1 MTRSQLNNT
10 TLIKFG
16 HNTEQESVCVCID
29 NATQRADLEVTEE
42 TSHTQQT
49 TSVVWEHL
57 PFVKIPE
64 LKKHGHLFGAP
75 PVRCTTVSRTL
86 QLLRKLCILAAIAAA
101 AGAAAP
107 AAKVEGTTN
116 ATTAPLE
123 ANDELLLIEA
133 MAFILNNV
141 DAASVR
147 PPLQPLLRLEQ
158 STNCCSERRWPSSC
172 RMWTQRP

>member
-107 AAKVEGTTN
+107 AAKVEGTFVE
-116 ATTAPLE
+116 ACHAVGTTALIYGEPS
-123 ANDELLLIEA
+123 LLL
-133 MAFILNNV
+133 NQCQQCW
-141 DAASVR
+141 
-147 PPLQPLLRLEQ
+147 PLRLLQ
-158 STNCCSERRWPSSC
+158 VNTFPQYGLALARS
-172 RMWTQRP
+172 